1 MAARASAEWRGD
13 LKGGS
18 GEMTVGERGPTTPYT
33 FKSRFEDGTEGSN
46 PEQLIGAAEAAC
58 FSMQLAAALA
68 EAGTPATSVRTE
80 ARVQLR
86 NVDGTPAI
94 DAIELRAVGEA
105 PNVDAETFA
114 RLAEE
119 AKDGC
124 IVSRALG
131 GVREI
136 TLEAELRSAGSSEP
150 V

>member
-18 GEMTVGERGPTTPYT
+18 GEMTVGESGPTTPYT
-33 FKSRFEDGTEGSN
+33 FKSRFEDGAEGSN

-68 EAGTPATSVRTE
+68 EAGTPARSVRTE

-86 NVDGTPAI
+86 NVEGTPAI
-94 DAIELRAVGEA
+94 DSIELRTVGEV
-105 PNVDAETFA
+105 PNIDVETFDRA
-114 RLAEE
+114 AEA

-124 IVSRALG
+124 IISRALG

-136 TLEAELRSAGSSEP
+136 TVQTELRSA
-150 V
+150 